1 MPRLKRRTL
10 QHGSYNAL
18 HVHGLLTGFVCFDDA
33 WGGSLIAHDPAERD
47 AVLGR
52 MKEAW
57 RDLRGDLVKRYVTE
71 FPGRRPWA
79 YWRFDRQMDRAP
91 AWSDQPK
98 HLKGIASA
106 AELARSGG
114 VAEPRLDFEFAT
126 KWGYRE

>member
-10 QHGSYNAL
+10 QHGSYTAL

-47 AVLGR
+47 GVLGR

-57 RDLRGDLVKRYVTE
+57 RDLRSDLVKRYVTE

-79 YWRFDRQMDRAP
+79 YWRFDRGMDRAP
-91 AWSDQPK
+91 SWGEQPK
-98 HLKGIASA
+98 LLKGIATA
-106 AELARSGG
+106 AELARSGD
-114 VAEPRLDFEFAT
+114 VPEPLFTFEYASR
-126 KWGYRE
+126 WGYRE